1 MAITG
6 VIAAVGSAAMGVM
19 GGMNTASAAGRAGD
33 AAQRYLAEG
42 KAFQQDVYDDTVKN
56 MTPWV
61 STGQQA
67 VDALGG
73 FAGLPGHGGPSGSG
87 ALASYNQFTQTPYY
101 TFPLAQGID
110 TMNRQ
115 AAAKGTSLSEG
126 QVANLGKYAGNFA
139 AGNFKDYI
147 GALQNLS
154 GLGASTAGTL
164 GQIGQDA
171 SKNMMG
177 VAGQQGTVAAN
188 TIMGQAT
195 GQNQALGSIGGL
207 FNQLGGLAGNF
218 GSGFGTNA
226 TASSYGGLGNTYG
239 AGLLSGVTG
248 SNIGSGPPI
257 GTETMTPYWSG
268 MMTGASWR

>member
-6 VIAAVGSAAMGVM
+6 IVAAVGAVGSAVM
-19 GGMNTASAAGRAGD
+19 GGISGANTANAASRAGD

-42 KAFQQDVYDDTVKN
+42 KAFQQGVYDDTVKN

-67 VDALGG
+67 VDALGQ
-73 FAGLPGHGGPSGSG
+73 FSGLPGHGGPAGSG

-101 TFPLAQGID
+101 TFPLAQGVD
-110 TMNRQ
+110 TMNRA

-139 AGNFKDYI
+139 SGNFKDYI
-147 GALQNLS
+147 SALQNLS

-164 GQIGQDA
+164 GQIGQSA
-171 SKNMMG
+171 AGNMMN

-188 TIMGQAT
+188 SIMGQAT
-195 GQNQALGSIGGL
+195 GQNQTLGSIGNL
-207 FNQLGGLAGNF
+207 FNSLGGIVGGFGPF
-218 GSGFGTNA
+218 GSNA
-226 TASSYGGLGNTYG
+226 TASSYNAFGQGVNNMSSMMGPTASSWFGL
-239 AGLLSGVTG
+239 
-248 SNIGSGPPI
+248 
-257 GTETMTPYWSG
+257 
-268 MMTGASWR
+268 R